1 MNNNKFQEF
10 VNIVNLTLDRY
21 SGRLHRLLTSS
32 EDEYLAFVQ
41 ERFDELLFLVGNDKS
56 DESVKWLERQL
67 ALNYGLHIP
76 IEWGTY
82 AEGYFDNFSKRV
94 EVHWFFEHAT
104 CYDDIR
110 TYDRRKFELVR
121 KCEEQK
127 VVKPSNIIDEDDD
140 LPF

>member
-10 VNIVNLTLDRY
+10 VDIVNLTLDRY
-21 SGRLHRLLTSS
+21 SARLHRSLTVS
-32 EDEYLAFVQ
+32 EEEFLVFVQ
-41 ERFDELLFLVGNDKS
+41 ECFDELLFLVGNDKS
-56 DESVKWLERQL
+56 DESVKWLARQL
-67 ALNYGLHIP
+67 AKSYGLHIP
-76 IEWGTY
+76 IVWNAY
-82 AEGYFDNFSKRV
+82 AEGYFDNFCKRV

-110 TYDRRKFELVR
+110 TYDRRQFELVR

-127 VVKPSNIIDEDDD
+127 AVKPSIIIDEDDD